1 MRKPIDIAIA
11 FVAPAGTSGAVTLR
25 HDAECGDKARLAI
38 DMGHQVG
45 GSAAGALLTV
55 AGMRQLVDGLMDCIY
70 ALERKGRIYSEDSHG

>member
-1 MRKPIDIAIA
+1 MRNPINVTIP
-11 FVAPAGTSGAVTLR
+11 FVAPAGSSGAVTLR

-45 GSAAGALLTV
+45 GNAAGALLTV

-70 ALERKGRIYSEDSHG
+70 AVERGGRIAGSEE